1 MVLPNE
7 LASKSADE
15 LEEWFLTSV
24 EEPEPPMAELLD
36 VLSYLVSRGAS
47 AQASSWA
54 ELLQDTLGEKGDSE
68 NALKLLQLRHG
79 WQGDRSGFRDT
90 CVEAITATF
99 RSRLHRIFVKNA
111 GLDSGCELLES
122 LRRLDVMLRFAP
134 GMPCHDNTWGFGV
147 IKRVDDFY
155 EKIIVD
161 FSSKPS
167 HEMSLSYGAEALEL
181 ISDDHILARKSAD
194 PDALKELVQNDPGE
208 VVRIALRSY
217 GPLTAA
223 ELQEKMI
230 PDVLEESDWK
240 RFWDQARRSLKAD
253 AMVEMPT
260 KRSEPIQLRDGSVDY
275 EAKWYSDLEAERDP
289 ARILVLIEE
298 LNDRDDLGEQPDDRR
313 EIVANRLAFAIWGS
327 EQSAPALAAS
337 ALLMAES
344 LGLAGDDGKL
354 GERQIDLDG
363 VSKRLLTEEALLR
376 TLEQLPAR
384 RVAEFLAAMR
394 ACCVEDLERHLLVL
408 VPRLPYSVLCTVIDH
423 FDSTGG
429 GATIAER
436 LSHLFG
442 TRTGSTMVVLW
453 LCRNMERASVWGIMR
468 KLELVQYGLECIES
482 PASGEVLR
490 AQNQLRA
497 LFESTD
503 WLAEIMD
510 ELAPV
515 QREGMVH
522 RILASRGWDE
532 VGRRSVLAGVVKR
545 FPDLQKALVREG
557 ASESEPRSLGR
568 VTSWRAYR
576 ERQEQLRKLVEE
588 EIPANSREIGV
599 ARSYGDLRE
608 NAEYQAAKDHQGIL
622 HKRRAELETDL
633 RRVRG
638 SDFSDCSSDVVG
650 PGTVVDILRPDGA
663 VQKICVLG
671 EWDRDEALGIISSQS
686 RLAKLLEGHA
696 KGDELMLPSDVGEEP
711 CAIGD
716 VAGLGDDIR
725 DWIRAG

>member
-24 EEPEPPMAELLD
+24 EASELPMTELLE
-36 VLSYLVSRGAS
+36 VLSYLVSRGAA

-54 ELLQDTLGEKGDSE
+54 ELLQDSLGEKGDSE

-79 WQGDRSGFRDT
+79 WQGERPGFRDT
-90 CVEAITATF
+90 CVEAITAAF

-111 GLDSGCELLES
+111 GFDSGCELSES
-122 LRRLDVMLRFAP
+122 LRRLDAMLTFAP
-134 GMPCHDNTWGFGV
+134 GMPCHDKTWGFGV

-181 ISDDHILARKSAD
+181 ISDDHILARKNAD
-194 PDALKELVQNDPGE
+194 PDALQDLVENDPGE
-208 VVRIALRSY
+208 VVRISLRSY
-217 GPLTAA
+217 GALTAA
-223 ELQEKMI
+223 ELQEKLV
-230 PDVLEESDWK
+230 PDVLAESDWK
-240 RFWDQARRSLKAD
+240 KFWDQARRSLKAD
-253 AMVEMPT
+253 AMVEMPA

-275 EAKWYSDLEAERDP
+275 EAKWYADLESERDP
-289 ARILVLIEE
+289 VQILVLIED
-298 LNDRDDLGEQPDDRR
+298 LNDRDDLCAQSDERR

-327 EQSAPALAAS
+327 EQSAPDVAAS
-337 ALLMAES
+337 AVLMARS

-354 GERQIDLDG
+354 GERQIDLDE
-363 VSKRLLTEEALLR
+363 VSKRLLTEETLLR
-376 TLEQLPAR
+376 TLERLPAR
-384 RVAEFLAAMR
+384 KVGEFLTAMR
-394 ACCVEDLERHLLVL
+394 ERFAEELERQLLVL
-408 VPRLPYSVLCTVIDH
+408 IPRLPYGVLCTVIDH
-423 FDSTGG
+423 VESTGG

-453 LCRNMERASVWGIMR
+453 LCRNMERASAWGILR
-468 KLELVQYGLECIES
+468 ELELIQYGLECIES

-503 WLAEIMD
+503 WLAGVMAD
-510 ELAPV
+510 FTPV
-515 QREGMVH
+515 QNEGMVH

-545 FPDLQKALVREG
+545 FPDLQKALVREDS
-557 ASESEPRSLGR
+557 SESESQSLGR

-588 EIPANSREIGV
+588 DIPANSREIGV

-638 SDFSDCSSDVVG
+638 TDFTDCSSDVVG
-650 PGTVVDILRPDGA
+650 PGTVVDILRPDGD

-686 RLAKLLEGHA
+686 RLAKLLAGHA
-696 KGDELMLPSDVGEEP
+696 RGDELMLPSDVGEEP
-711 CAIGD
+711 CVIRD
-716 VAGLGDDIR
+716 VGALSDDIR

>member
-223 ELQEKMI
+223 ELQEKM
-230 PDVLEESDWK
+230 
-240 RFWDQARRSLKAD
+240 
-253 AMVEMPT
+253 
-260 KRSEPIQLRDGSVDY
+260 
-275 EAKWYSDLEAERDP
+275 
-289 ARILVLIEE
+289 
-298 LNDRDDLGEQPDDRR
+298 
-313 EIVANRLAFAIWGS
+313 
-327 EQSAPALAAS
+327 
-337 ALLMAES
+337 
-344 LGLAGDDGKL
+344 
-354 GERQIDLDG
+354 
-363 VSKRLLTEEALLR
+363 
-376 TLEQLPAR
+376 
-384 RVAEFLAAMR
+384 
-394 ACCVEDLERHLLVL
+394 
-408 VPRLPYSVLCTVIDH
+408 
-423 FDSTGG
+423 
-429 GATIAER
+429 
-436 LSHLFG
+436 
-442 TRTGSTMVVLW
+442 
-453 LCRNMERASVWGIMR
+453 
-468 KLELVQYGLECIES
+468 
-482 PASGEVLR
+482 
-490 AQNQLRA
+490 
-497 LFESTD
+497 
-503 WLAEIMD
+503 
-510 ELAPV
+510 
-515 QREGMVH
+515 
-522 RILASRGWDE
+522 
-532 VGRRSVLAGVVKR
+532 
-545 FPDLQKALVREG
+545 
-557 ASESEPRSLGR
+557 
-568 VTSWRAYR
+568 
-576 ERQEQLRKLVEE
+576 
-588 EIPANSREIGV
+588 
-599 ARSYGDLRE
+599 
-608 NAEYQAAKDHQGIL
+608 
-622 HKRRAELETDL
+622 
-633 RRVRG
+633 
-638 SDFSDCSSDVVG
+638 
-650 PGTVVDILRPDGA
+650 
-663 VQKICVLG
+663 
-671 EWDRDEALGIISSQS
+671 
-686 RLAKLLEGHA
+686 
-696 KGDELMLPSDVGEEP
+696 
-711 CAIGD
+711 
-716 VAGLGDDIR
+716 
-725 DWIRAG
+725 